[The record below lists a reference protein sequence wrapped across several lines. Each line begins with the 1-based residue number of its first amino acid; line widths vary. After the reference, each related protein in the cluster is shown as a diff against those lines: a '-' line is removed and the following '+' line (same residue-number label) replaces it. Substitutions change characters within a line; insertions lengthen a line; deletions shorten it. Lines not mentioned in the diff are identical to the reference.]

1 MARITLS
8 PREFSEAL
16 VAVVPERVMPKL
28 GAVYFDI
35 VTQLHEAVVVETPVA
50 TGYLRAG
57 FQAVAGDDAP
67 TELVPRDRKASY
79 TPGLDGA
86 SAANMAA
93 AAKDLRPV
101 TLGFVAEYAP
111 YVEDRFHMV
120 ASARGQFPLI
130 VERAIRNNEDA

>member
-1 MARITLS
+1 MATRTLS
-8 PREFSEAL
+8 PREFSDAL
-16 VAVVPERVMPKL
+16 VAVVPERVLPQI

-35 VTQLHEAVVVETPVA
+35 VTQLHEAVVVETPVY

-57 FQAVAGDDAP
+57 FQAVAGEDEP
-67 TELVPRDRKASY
+67 TQLVPRDRKASY
-79 TPGLDGA
+79 TPGLDGV
-86 SAANMAA
+86 SAANMAS

-101 TLGFVAEYAP
+101 TMGYVAAYAP

-120 ASARGQFPLI
+120 AGARGQFPLI

>member
-1 MARITLS
+1 MARTTLS

-16 VAVVPERVMPKL
+16 VAVVPERVLPKIS
-28 GAVYFDI
+28 AVYFDI
-35 VTQLHEAVVVETPVA
+35 VTQLHEAVVVDTPVD

-57 FQAVAGDDAP
+57 FQAVAGEAEP
-67 TELVPRDRKASY
+67 TQLVPRDRKATY

-86 SAANMAA
+86 SQSAMLS
-93 AAKDLRPV
+93 AAKDLQPV

-111 YVEDRFHMV
+111 YVEDKAHMV

-130 VERAIRNNEDA
+130 VERAIRNNEEA